1 MLIEQTI
8 VETNTGAIVTNDR
21 LMTLRKMEVV
31 TIHLAKQGPKDEAE
45 ATACR
50 LYGTSWP
57 SRYETYVH
65 FGTLHHRCFAG
76 ITSAPVNCSAVID
89 GTPHRGAIRHFEKRD
104 MTLEQ
109 AVEDYQQRIQ
119 SYQEEASWT
128 TTTV

>member
-76 ITSAPVNCSAVID
+76 ITSAPVNCFCEID
-89 GTPHRGAIRHFEKRD
+89 GQPYRGAIKHFEKRD
-104 MTLEQ
+104 MTLAQ
-109 AVEDYQQRIQ
+109 AVEDYQDRISKYTNVEVQ
-119 SYQEEASWT
+119 A
-128 TTTV
+128 

>member
-31 TIHLAKQGPKDEAE
+31 TIHLAKQGPKDESESVAL
-45 ATACR
+45 R
-50 LYGTSWP
+50 HYGTSWP
-57 SRYETYVH
+57 ARYETYVH

-76 ITSAPVNCSAVID
+76 ITSASFNCSAVID